1 MKNEPIVMIALC
13 FRPGLF
19 FIFNIKKR
27 QPEKKT
33 RRKKKVNAIICKS
46 KIMET

>member
-1 MKNEPIVMIALC
+1 MKNEPIVMNVLC

-27 QPEKKT
+27 QLDKK

>member
-1 MKNEPIVMIALC
+1 MKNEPIVTIALC

-19 FIFNIKKR
+19 FIFNIKNR
-27 QPEKKT
+27 QLEKK

-46 KIMET
+46 KIMKT